1 MGMVT
6 VLGTVASL
14 VSLEVRVTIN
24 SLLVSVLRLIVAVAV
39 PVSEITSLSMVICK
53 EGLSLSSTLIVAV
66 ALPVSR
72 VRLLLV

>member
-24 SLLVSVLRLIVAVAV
+24 SLLVLVLRVMVAVAV
-39 PVSEITSLSMVICK
+39 PVSEITSLSIVICK

-72 VRLLLV
+72 VTLLLV

>member
-24 SLLVSVLRLIVAVAV
+24 SLLVLVLRVMVAVAV
-39 PVSEITSLSMVICK
+39 PVSEITSLSIVICK

-72 VRLLLV
+72 VKLLLV

>member
-14 VSLEVRVTIN
+14 VSLELRVTIN
-24 SLLVSVLRLIVAVAV
+24 SLLVSVLRVMVAVAV
-39 PVSEITSLSMVICK
+39 PVSEITSLSVVICK
-53 EGLSLSSTLIVAV
+53 EGLSLSSTLMVAV

>member
-24 SLLVSVLRLIVAVAV
+24 SLLVLVLRVMVADAV
-39 PVSEITSLSMVICK
+39 PVSEITSLSIVICK
-53 EGLSLSSTLIVAV
+53 EGLSLSSTLIVAM

-72 VRLLLV
+72 VTLLLV